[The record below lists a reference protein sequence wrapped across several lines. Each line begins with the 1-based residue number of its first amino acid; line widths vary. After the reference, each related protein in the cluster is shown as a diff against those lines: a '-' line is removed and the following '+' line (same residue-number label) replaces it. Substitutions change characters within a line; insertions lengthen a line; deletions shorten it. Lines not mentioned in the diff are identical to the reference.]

1 MGVVCGP
8 PRLYRHPPR
17 ATRATRSARPGTGCP
32 GGGSRWVA
40 SKPCKGGD
48 QRTSR
53 GSTHIGDTLLGFRF
67 GRRLGPRGELKHRR
81 LLANRDGCQK
91 HQVAVGKLERVVMDI
106 QDLLV
111 DLPENRG
118 VVANRLA
125 PPAQEVA
132 MSHRKSLR
140 ESDFRAGQQAD
151 RYARN
156 SDVRKATSPGAEIAR
171 NELIANRGGPRAHV
185 L

>member
-1 MGVVCGP
+1 TYV
-8 PRLYRHPPR
+8 
-17 ATRATRSARPGTGCP
+17 
-32 GGGSRWVA
+32 
-40 SKPCKGGD
+40 
-48 QRTSR
+48 
-53 GSTHIGDTLLGFRF
+53 GDTLLGFCL
-67 GRRLGPRGELKHRR
+67 GGCLGPRGELKHRR
-81 LLANRDGCQK
+81 LLASRNSCQK
-91 HQVAVGKLERVVMDI
+91 HHAAVGELERVVMGI

-132 MSHRKSLR
+132 MGHRKSLR

-151 RYARN
+151 RYAR
-156 SDVRKATSPGAEIAR
+156 SRDVRKAASPGAEIAR
-171 NELIANRGGPRAHV
+171 NELIANRGGPRADV